1 MATTKRQRIT
11 EKLEFDYVILG
22 LLREAYKALITGQV
36 QSYTIGSRSLTRLNL
51 PDLKNEI
58 REIETEVDGLEEQLR
73 SGGKARKAVGVVPRD
88 F

>member
-11 EKLEFDYVILG
+11 EKLEFDYAILG

-58 REIETEVDGLEEQLR
+58 REIETEIDSLEEQLR
-73 SGGKARKAVGVVPRD
+73 SGGKTRKAVGVVPRD

>member
-11 EKLEFDYVILG
+11 EKLEFDYEILG

-58 REIETEVDGLEEQLR
+58 REIETEIDGLEEQLNG
-73 SGGKARKAVGVVPRD
+73 SGKVRKAVGVIPRD

>member
-11 EKLEFDYVILG
+11 EKLEFDKEILG

-58 REIETEVDGLEEQLR
+58 REIETEIDGLEEQLNG
-73 SGGKARKAVGVVPRD
+73 SGKARKAVGVIPRD

>member
-1 MATTKRQRIT
+1 MASTKRQRIT
-11 EKLEFDYVILG
+11 EKLEFDKEILG

-58 REIETEVDGLEEQLR
+58 REIETEIDGLEEQLNG
-73 SGGKARKAVGVVPRD
+73 SGKARKAVGVIPRD

>member
-58 REIETEVDGLEEQLR
+58 REIETEIDCLEEQLR

>member
-11 EKLEFDYVILG
+11 EKLEFDREILG

-51 PDLKNEI
+51 PDLKNEM
-58 REIETEVDGLEEQLR
+58 REIETEIDGLEEQLNG
-73 SGGKARKAVGVVPRD
+73 SGKARKAVGVIPRD

>member
-11 EKLEFDYVILG
+11 EKLEFDYEILG

-58 REIETEVDGLEEQLR
+58 REIETEIDSLEEQLR
-73 SGGKARKAVGVVPRD
+73 SGGKTRKAVGVVPRD

>member
-11 EKLEFDYVILG
+11 EKLEFDKEILG

-36 QSYTIGSRSLTRLNL
+36 QSYTIGTRSLTRLNL

-58 REIETEVDGLEEQLR
+58 REIETEIDGLEEQLNG
-73 SGGKARKAVGVVPRD
+73 SGKARKAVGVIPRD

>member
-11 EKLEFDYVILG
+11 EKLEFDKEILG

-36 QSYTIGSRSLTRLNL
+36 QSYTIGTRSLTRLNL
-51 PDLKNEI
+51 PDIKNEI
-58 REIETEVDGLEEQLR
+58 REIETEIDGLEEQLNG
-73 SGGKARKAVGVVPRD
+73 SGKARKAVGVIPRD

>member
-1 MATTKRQRIT
+1 MATTKHQRIT
-11 EKLEFDYVILG
+11 EKLEFDKEILR

-36 QSYTIGSRSLTRLNL
+36 QSYTIGTRSLTRLNL

-58 REIETEVDGLEEQLR
+58 REIETEIDGLEEQLNG
-73 SGGKARKAVGVVPRD
+73 SGKARKAVGVIPRD